1 MTLMLTLGTA
11 AFGAQ
16 KTLPSGKDTGSIN
29 VTNLKPG
36 DTVTAYQFVK
46 ADYNEYGFTGYSA
59 INNYVK
65 DPVAPTAQ
73 EVIDMA
79 SNAATMTVAAEKKVA
94 TGDTEVTLNGLPVGY
109 YLVMV
114 TSGSETVYSPMIAG
128 IYYSKSATDN
138 TLTNGAISADS
149 DFEIKAQ
156 KCWAK
161 SSTPKLEK
169 TTYKIYDIM
178 SEGLDYVDGSMKCFI
193 EKYENN
199 RENIKVTPKVNGGII
214 EITFDSKFIL
224 EHPGQKIQVEYQA
237 KLNEKA
243 GVNFDANINKAY
255 LEYSN
260 NPASGSTAK
269 TGEDKVY
276 VYTFGIGSNLFGKS
290 TEKWNEK
297 TKELIKVE
305 EGEYQWVET
314 EKESG
319 IFTTTTALEGATF
332 TLTNNKTKK
341 SYTATSD
348 KYGYL
353 KFTGLDAGEYTLQE
367 TDAPDGF
374 TLNDAKHTVV
384 ITAEYNQD
392 GTLKSY
398 TIKIDDKATS
408 TYTATYDKG
417 VIKTITSTKDSQ
429 GNISESAILK
439 NSKMSFL
446 PSTGG
451 VGTTI
456 FAIVGV
462 VFVVV
467 ALGLHMI
474 LRGKSKLEQDR

>member
-1 MTLMLTLGTA
+1 M
-11 AFGAQ
+11 Q
-16 KTLPSGKDTGSIN
+16 
-29 VTNLKPG
+29 
-36 DTVTAYQFVK
+36 
-46 ADYNEYGFTGYSA
+46 
-59 INNYVK
+59 
-65 DPVAPTAQ
+65 
-73 EVIDMA
+73 
-79 SNAATMTVAAEKKVA
+79 
-94 TGDTEVTLNGLPVGY
+94 
-109 YLVMV
+109 
-114 TSGSETVYSPMIAG
+114 
-128 IYYSKSATDN
+128 
-138 TLTNGAISADS
+138 
-149 DFEIKAQ
+149 
-156 KCWAK
+156 
-161 SSTPKLEK
+161 
-169 TTYKIYDIM
+169 
-178 SEGLDYVDGSMKCFI
+178 
-193 EKYENN
+193 
-199 RENIKVTPKVNGGII
+199 
-214 EITFDSKFIL
+214 
-224 EHPGQKIQVEYQA
+224 
-237 KLNEKA
+237 
-243 GVNFDANINKAY
+243 Y

-276 VYTFGIGSNLFGKS
+276 VYTFGINSNLFGKS

-305 EGEYQWVET
+305 EGEYQWGET

-462 VFVVV
+462 VFVAA